1 MPPRGTRL
9 EYRSIVT
16 LIAVVF
22 LVPASVEAQTG
33 RVALQGSVS
42 ATVALSVPPNFAHG
56 NVDAMVVSSG
66 NTVRVTLTS
75 TDSNA
80 QVIRVPLLVRS
91 NSGFKISVESK
102 TTLLTQLSITD
113 VRANGTLVS
122 QAAISGLNVPEQF
135 DLRGSGEDP
144 AAMASSSLDASGD
157 LLLVSGP
164 RVSLGGTLDSPNNAL
179 QVIVVIRLRPQPA
192 RGQLVHLTF
201 AATAVP
207 LTQ

>member
-1 MPPRGTRL
+1 MPPKWTRL
-9 EYRSIVT
+9 EGRLIFT

-22 LVPASVEAQTG
+22 LVSASVEAQTG
-33 RVALQGSVS
+33 RVALQGKISE
-42 ATVALSVPPNFAHG
+42 TVALSVPPNFTQG
-56 NVDAMVVSSG
+56 NVDAVVVSSG
-66 NTVRVTLTS
+66 NTVRITLTS
-75 TDSNA
+75 SDSKA

-91 NSGFKISVESK
+91 NSGFKISVESQ
-102 TTLLTQLSITD
+102 TILLTQLSITD
-113 VRANGTLVS
+113 VRATGTLVS
-122 QAAISGLNVPEQF
+122 PAAISGLNVPPQF

-144 AAMASSSLDASGD
+144 SAMVSSSLDASRD

-201 AATAVP
+201 AATAAP

>member
-1 MPPRGTRL
+1 
-9 EYRSIVT
+9 
-16 LIAVVF
+16 VF
-22 LVPASVEAQTG
+22 LSASVEAQTG
-33 RVALQGSVS
+33 RVTLQGRVS
-42 ATVALSVPPNFAHG
+42 ETVALSVPPNFTQS
-56 NVDAMVVSSG
+56 NIDAVAASSG
-66 NTVRVTLTS
+66 NTVRITLTS
-75 TDSNA
+75 TDSNP

-91 NSGFKISVESK
+91 NSGFKISVESE

-113 VRANGTLVS
+113 VRATGTLVS
-122 QAAISGLNVPEQF
+122 PAAISGLNVAGQL

-144 AAMASSSLDASGD
+144 SAIVSSSLDASRD

-179 QVIVVIRLRPQPA
+179 QIIVLIRLRPQPA

>member
-1 MPPRGTRL
+1 MPPKWTRL
-9 EYRSIVT
+9 GCRLIFT

-22 LVPASVEAQTG
+22 LVSASVKAQTG
-33 RVALQGSVS
+33 RATLQGRVS
-42 ATVALSVPPNFAHG
+42 ETVALSVPPNFTHG
-56 NVDAMVVSSG
+56 NDAVVMSSG
-66 NTVRVTLTS
+66 NTVRITLTS
-75 TDSNA
+75 SDSQA

-91 NSGFKISVESK
+91 NSGFKISLESQ

-113 VRANGTLVS
+113 VRATGTLVS
-122 QAAISGLNVPEQF
+122 PAAISGLNVPQQF
-135 DLRGSGEDP
+135 DLRASGEDP
-144 AAMASSSLDASGD
+144 SAMVSSSFDASRD

-179 QVIVVIRLRPQPA
+179 QIVFLIRLQPQPA

-201 AATAVP
+201 AATAAQ